1 MSAALTSMGHE
12 DPVIGLGWR
21 KQPKFW
27 LGRHSSSW
35 EESDGCNAVQ
45 EGTRY
50 TTFYVNSDGT
60 RHGGMRAASCYSTAI
75 QVFLDATHDD
85 IFQEYDIDVMVK
97 LGGVSSGFAAG
108 FAEDVFDSISQAGK
122 AAEVAKLET
131 EEEQQAAAAFAASVL
146 ARMHEQLRESDD
158 GDEDD
163 GDEDDEEGKW
173 CVTPIEAVVALDVL
187 RRLPPRIAV
196 VHHDAVAALVSDD
209 DLDLSGM
216 AMHTLGCLGPQAV
229 AEHFEKIA
237 DRVANKT
244 ATRSSRR
251 GIDGAAVLTISVLQ
265 PEHLQRL
272 EARGAPSLL
281 DLVRHLDEEHS
292 GGHPVAVMGRRQ
304 LSLTMLVDG
313 MLATM
318 AQLPDAR
325 NHGPCC
331 ISADVVTDPESMLV
345 AFSPSLPRWSAEG
358 HAAFPAG
365 ARARAVELLLIGCL
379 LCQVHGYLSRDVWV
393 TLIMP
398 LAIDAHSLPGGRR
411 PLTPS
416 SDFAAEVAR
425 RRAAKE
431 AREAAEA
438 AKLERK
444 LAERQ
449 AKKELKRARQEA
461 TVGATLDAGP
471 PPAKQ
476 PGGVQKC
483 TACND
488 NPFASACQQRCCGK
502 CCPGPCARHKR

>member
-1 MSAALTSMGHE
+1 
-12 DPVIGLGWR
+12 
-21 KQPKFW
+21 
-27 LGRHSSSW
+27 
-35 EESDGCNAVQ
+35 
-45 EGTRY
+45 
-50 TTFYVNSDGT
+50 
-60 RHGGMRAASCYSTAI
+60 
-75 QVFLDATHDD
+75 
-85 IFQEYDIDVMVK
+85 
-97 LGGVSSGFAAG
+97 
-108 FAEDVFDSISQAGK
+108 
-122 AAEVAKLET
+122 
-131 EEEQQAAAAFAASVL
+131 
-146 ARMHEQLRESDD
+146 MHEQLRESALDD

-229 AEHFEKIA
+229 AEHFEKVA

-244 ATRSSRR
+244 AARWGRR
-251 GIDGAAVLTISVLQ
+251 GVDGAAVLAISVLQ

-272 EARGAPSLL
+272 EARGASSLL
-281 DLVRHLDEEHS
+281 DLVRHLDEERS
-292 GGHPVAVMGRRQ
+292 GGQPVAVMGRRQ
-304 LSLTMLVDG
+304 LSLTRLVDG

-325 NHGPCC
+325 HDGPCR
-331 ISADVVTDPESMLV
+331 ISADVVRDPESMLV
-345 AFSPSLPRWSAEG
+345 AFSSSLPRWSAEG

-365 ARARAVELLLIGCL
+365 ARARAVELLLIGRL
-379 LCQVHGYLSRDVWV
+379 LHQLHGHLSSDVWV
-393 TLIMP
+393 ALIMP

-438 AKLERK
+438 AERERK
-444 LAERQ
+444 RAERQ
-449 AKKELKRARQEA
+449 AKKERKRARQEA
-461 TVGATLDAGP
+461 PVGAALDAGP

-476 PGGVQKC
+476 PGSVQKC
-483 TACND
+483 TACNE
-488 NPFASACQQRCCGK
+488 NPFAGACQQRCCGK